1 MAALIANYT
10 GESSPQRESTP
21 ERWLEWEAENNPG
34 FQLKGVSGTRFR
46 ESNLER
52 ERSKDRTRRRV
63 PGAPGGFRT
72 LRAEGSGGPRSFYS
86 LGPPASGR
94 IVKLLYLVLE
104 APQGSSLREKR
115 SQHNTE
121 ESSDGVAHGFR
132 SKRSK

>member
-1 MAALIANYT
+1 MGSEAIESHTIISDGCSDLLT
-10 GESSPQRESTP
+10 TQGESSPQRESAP

-72 LRAEGSGGPRSFYS
+72 LRAEGSG
-86 LGPPASGR
+86 A
-94 IVKLLYLVLE
+94 LE
-104 APQGSSLREKR
+104 ASTLWGLQPVGGL
-115 SQHNTE
+115 
-121 ESSDGVAHGFR
+121 
-132 SKRSK
+132 